1 MKRTAGTARGD
12 RSALV
17 DTPTTPSFSDVEAGE
32 GGESDQTLGDGSA
45 PPTSGGYDTS
55 ADSEPFA
62 GDSAAVTG
70 TSSLQLEV
78 ILLSLDAVDRVAA
91 GIAMQVA
98 ASVKL
103 AGLAGVVL
111 IDPGLIAA
119 MRLRA
124 TLMGELAALETKVA
138 NAAPAAQAGGQAG
151 FVVQEA
157 AAALGEVNR
166 AAQTVGKALSVFS
179 VSSSYSGRRDVVR
192 PIALTAALAKHL
204 AARGVEAQVPRYAVV
219 PSTSNGFLD
228 RVLALQLKCREA
240 AALGTYGPDLDA
252 AAQMVDVLLQ
262 ALFGTNSPDGTPPH
276 AQGRIVQQLVEADM
290 AAAAV
295 ADGCCVLTVELAVTG
310 GSYRAKK
317 WILNALFGTDGLTY
331 SGGAAAT
338 YFLLAG
344 DRMAALASDTLY
356 FASGHGK
363 FHRGDT
369 HFSPTNI
376 PGADAPNLRR

>member
-1 MKRTAGTARGD
+1 MKRTTGGARNDRAAMVDPATA
-12 RSALV
+12 
-17 DTPTTPSFSDVEAGE
+17 PSFSDVEAGE

-45 PPTSGGYDTS
+45 PAQTGGYGT

-62 GDSAAVTG
+62 GDTAAVTG

-78 ILLSLDAVDRVAA
+78 VLLSLDAVDRVALA
-91 GIAMQVA
+91 IAVQVA
-98 ASVKL
+98 AAVKHS
-103 AGLAGVVL
+103 GLSGVVL

-119 MRLRA
+119 MRLRS
-124 TLMGELAALETKVA
+124 TLAGELAALEAKVA
-138 NAAPAAQAGGQAG
+138 NAAPAEGNVQAG

-157 AAALGEVNR
+157 TAALGEVNR

-192 PIALTAALAKHL
+192 PIVLTAALAKHL
-204 AARGVEAQVPRYAVV
+204 AARGIDAQVPRYAVV
-219 PSTSNGFLD
+219 PSTSSGFLD
-228 RVLALQLKCREA
+228 RVLTLQLKCREA
-240 AALGTYGPDLDA
+240 TAQGTFGPDLDA

-290 AAAAV
+290 AAAAI
-295 ADGCCVLTVELAVTG
+295 AAGCGVLTVELAVTG

-317 WILNALFGTDGLTY
+317 WILNALFGSDGLTY

-344 DRMAALASDTLY
+344 DRMTALSSDTLY

-363 FHRGDT
+363 FRRSDT

-376 PGADAPNLRR
+376 PGANAQTPRR

>member
-1 MKRTAGTARGD
+1 MKRTMSGADDA
-12 RSALV
+12 RSAMV
-17 DTPTTPSFSDVEAGE
+17 DPAAAPSFSDVESGE
-32 GGESDQTLGDGSA
+32 GGESGGTLGDGSA
-45 PPTSGGYDTS
+45 ATQSGGYD
-55 ADSEPFA
+55 AGDSEPFA
-62 GDSAAVTG
+62 GDTASVTG

-78 ILLSLDAVDRVAA
+78 ALLSLDAVDRVAA
-91 GIAMQVA
+91 AIAAQVA
-98 ASVKL
+98 AAVKI
-103 AGLAGVVL
+103 AGLTGVVL

-119 MRLRA
+119 MRLRTILA
-124 TLMGELAALETKVA
+124 GELAALETKVA
-138 NAAPAAQAGGQAG
+138 NAAPAAEGGGQAG

-192 PIALTAALAKHL
+192 PIVLTAALAKHL
-204 AARGVEAQVPRYAVV
+204 AARGIEAQVPRYAVM
-219 PSTSNGFLD
+219 PSSSSGFLD

-290 AAAAV
+290 AAAAI
-295 ADGCCVLTVELAVTG
+295 AAGCGVLTVELGITG

-317 WILNALFGTDGLTY
+317 WILNALFGSDGLTY

-363 FHRGDT
+363 FRRSET

-376 PGADAPNLRR
+376 PGADAPNQRR

>member
-1 MKRTAGTARGD
+1 MNRTTDGARND
-12 RSALV
+12 RAAMV
-17 DTPTTPSFSDVEAGE
+17 NPAAAPSFSDVEAGE
-32 GGESDQTLGDGSA
+32 GGESDQTLGDGSNSA
-45 PPTSGGYDTS
+45 PAGGYGI

-62 GDSAAVTG
+62 GDTASVTG

-78 ILLSLDAVDRVAA
+78 VLLSLDAVDRVAA
-91 GIAMQVA
+91 AIAMQVA
-98 ASVKL
+98 GSVKL
-103 AGLAGVVL
+103 SGLSGVVL

-124 TLMGELAALETKVA
+124 TLAGELAALETKVA
-138 NAAPAAQAGGQAG
+138 NAAPAEGGVQAG

-157 AAALGEVNR
+157 ADALGEVNR

-192 PIALTAALAKHL
+192 PIVLTAALAKHL
-204 AARGVEAQVPRYAVV
+204 AAAGVEAQVPRYAVV
-219 PSTSNGFLD
+219 PSTSSGFLE

-240 AALGTYGPDLDA
+240 TVQGTYGPDLDA

-276 AQGRIVQQLVEADM
+276 AQGRIVQQLAEADM
-290 AAAAV
+290 VAAAIA
-295 ADGCCVLTVELAVTG
+295 AGCGVLTVELAVTG

-363 FHRGDT
+363 FRRGDSR
-369 HFSPTNI
+369 FSPTNI
-376 PGADAPNLRR
+376 PGAGALNPRR